1 VVKADVVMLPCILC
15 YIHKFEWV
23 NENPPGIAKR
33 RKRKMD
39 QKKMLKQMIDF
50 NNTAF
55 NNSFTT
61 MVTLQEQMEKATNA
75 LLDQA
80 TWLPEEGKKAIRDWV
95 GAYKEGREKFKS
107 TIDENF
113 KKVEEFFNS
122 AS

>member
-1 VVKADVVMLPCILC
+1 
-15 YIHKFEWV
+15 
-23 NENPPGIAKR
+23 
-33 RKRKMD
+33 
-39 QKKMLKQMIDF
+39 
-50 NNTAF
+50 
-55 NNSFTT
+55 
-61 MVTLQEQMEKATNA
+61 MEKATNA

>member
-1 VVKADVVMLPCILC
+1 M
-15 YIHKFEWV
+15 E
-23 NENPPGIAKR
+23 
-33 RKRKMD
+33 

-55 NNSFTT
+55 NNSFNT

-75 LLDQA
+75 LIEQA

-95 GAYKEGREKFKS
+95 GAYKEGREKFKAS
-107 TIDENF
+107 MDENF
-113 KKVEEFFNS
+113 KKVEEFFKT

>member
-1 VVKADVVMLPCILC
+1 MK
-15 YIHKFEWV
+15 KKE
-23 NENPPGIAKR
+23 K
-33 RKRKMD
+33 KMD
-39 QKKMLKQMIDF
+39 QKKMFKQMIEF

-55 NNSFTT
+55 NNSFNT
-61 MVTLQEQMEKATNA
+61 MVTLQEQMETATNA

-107 TIDENF
+107 TVDENF

-122 AS
+122 GN